1 MTKTTMDQDQK
12 LSCEEKK
19 LLKEEV
25 HKVWN
30 QFPDDLKKVIYETK
44 KHKLSVMYMIENW
57 AKENGHQVIV
67 DLISRR
73 IACKEE
79 KLAAMAKEWD
89 IK

>member
-1 MTKTTMDQDQK
+1 MTETNIDNDQK

-19 LLKEEV
+19 LLKEEI
-25 HKVWN
+25 HKVWDEL
-30 QFPDDLKKVIYETK
+30 PKDLKKVIYETK

-79 KLAAMAKEWD
+79 KLEKMAKELGE
-89 IK
+89 K